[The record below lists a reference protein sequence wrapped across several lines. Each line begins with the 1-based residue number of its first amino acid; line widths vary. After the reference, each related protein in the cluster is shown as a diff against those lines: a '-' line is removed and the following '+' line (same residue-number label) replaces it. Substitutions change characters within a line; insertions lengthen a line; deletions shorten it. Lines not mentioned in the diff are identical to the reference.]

1 MEMDDGRLGRIED
14 KLDKLADVIV
24 QMART
29 EEKLVTLEKDRNII
43 LERME
48 KMDQRVYTLEAMS
61 NQNIGIGKMLS
72 PIWSGFAGAAI
83 AIILAYFGFKK

>member
-1 MEMDDGRLGRIED
+1 MELDESRLGRIED
-14 KLDKLADVIV
+14 KLDRLADVIV

-48 KMDQRVYTLEAMS
+48 KLDMRVYALEASS
-61 NQNIGIGKMLS
+61 NQSIGIGKMLS
-72 PIWSGFAGAAI
+72 PIWSGFAGATI
-83 AIILAYFGFKK
+83 AIVLAYFGFKK

>member
-1 MEMDDGRLGRIED
+1 MDDGRLGRIED

-48 KMDQRVYTLEAMS
+48 KMDQRVSVLEAS
-61 NQNIGIGKMLS
+61 NNQNIGIGRLLS
-72 PIWSGFAGAAI
+72 PMWGAIVGAFGALII
-83 AIILAYFGFKK
+83 AYINFKK